1 MRKNLTAI
9 GNSLG
14 LVIEKPIL
22 DLLGINKETQLE
34 ISTNGKHLII
44 KPVKETGRAEK
55 IKAATRRVMSNHDET
70 FRKLAK

>member
-1 MRKNLTAI
+1 MRKRLSAI

-22 DLLGINKETQLE
+22 ELLQIDRDTDLDMTTDGER
-34 ISTNGKHLII
+34 LII
-44 KPVKETGRAEK
+44 TPVQRQSRARVL
-55 IKAATRRVMSNHDET
+55 AAAKRVMDAHDKT